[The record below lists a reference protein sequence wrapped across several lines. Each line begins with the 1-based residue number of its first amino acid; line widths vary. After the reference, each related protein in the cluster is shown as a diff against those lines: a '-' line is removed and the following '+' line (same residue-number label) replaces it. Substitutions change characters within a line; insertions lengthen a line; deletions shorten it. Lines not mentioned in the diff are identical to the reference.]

1 MISLFSVGFA
11 SQIRLQYLWFFFP
24 PVNQG
29 VVMSWKA
36 FALVF
41 PLFFVFSVQHASGA
55 DQKEHDFFENKI
67 RPLFVNYCHDCHSA
81 SKKERGGLLLDSK
94 PSVLKGGDTGQLF
107 VAGKPD
113 ESLLMKVVGYDGEI
127 KMPPKSKLSASQIED
142 LRKWIK
148 DGAYWP
154 VENTV
159 AVKANTFNIDERKK
173 QWAWQPLSKSKSK
186 PLGSNPW
193 VKSSIDAFVLEK
205 MTEKSLVPASPAQK
219 ESLIRRA
226 YFDLIGL
233 PPLPADTKA
242 FLQDNSPNA
251 FEKVVNKLLDSSA
264 FGEKWARHWL
274 DLVRYGDSRGHE
286 FDATIP
292 NAFQYRDYVIRAFNA
307 DVPYNQFVKEHLAGD
322 LIANPRVHP
331 VEGWNE
337 SVLGTGFLYL
347 GEEVHSPVDIRLDQ
361 ADRFDNRIDVI
372 GKTFLGLTIA
382 CARCHDHKFDP
393 IPTKDYYSL
402 FGFLES
408 SHYRLVRFQSLEKN
422 KKVDQ
427 KLVELRVGLEPQI
440 KSELSDVLKNIAS
453 NFPAYSKAANL
464 GYKLA
469 KTPSAPNSVAQDI
482 LLDDFESGTFKG
494 WKVEGNAF
502 GVAPVSSNDLAPEQK
517 DGSFQGKFLVNSYI
531 QKNGQKVVRSDKP
544 TGTLT
549 SLPFLIERDFI
560 SFLVGGGGH
569 LGKTCINLLVD
580 GKIEI
585 SITGK
590 NLNAME
596 PASMDVRRFAG
607 RMVAIQIVDQESIGW
622 GHIAVDAIK
631 QTNSVASNDASLLAQ
646 GKINKNELEKI
657 ALSEKVDPATLVQ
670 FFTYLLKADA
680 DPKHQD
686 NFFAKKILHP
696 ELKSSGNKNPMPV
709 VSDLD
714 FRESFKNKKIIADYS
729 DLPSSNWMPDDFSYG
744 PAPVR
749 LGALRV
755 LGTSP
760 QPEFQFAEYSAA
772 MIDPFWKDLK
782 HAKGAEP
789 EPGSLGAN
797 RAGRTLSTPSFY
809 LEDGWVHFLA
819 KGKAKVYASVGAHI
833 MIAGPLHGN
842 LVRTIDMNDW
852 GWVSID
858 LSRYKSL
865 PAHLEFSSDDLN
877 FAVRLVLQGGQ
888 DKPLLPISARENVAR
903 SLASLDD
910 QLFHQEIQKSL
921 LELAS
926 LMKQEKVVDISK
938 NSNLA
943 AIGNLFINCGLL
955 KINTTAKHPAGN
967 LVDKQNLL
975 RGEVVWDSQLA
986 LALREGSG
994 IDEKVFIRGNH
1005 KSLGEPAPRSFLTA
1019 LGGDKLPK
1027 ENIGSGRLQL
1037 AEWITNV
1044 EADPFLPRVMV
1055 NRIWH
1060 HLLGRGIVASVDNF
1074 GLLGEKPTHPE
1085 LLDFLASQ
1093 FVEDGWSIKK
1103 TIKKIMLSSVY
1114 QTSSS
1119 PSDFAKTND
1128 PDNLFLS
1135 HANIKRLSGESIRD
1149 AMLLIS
1155 GELNETMFGP
1165 PVNINLSA
1173 FQEGRGRPASG
1184 PLDGAGRRSIYL
1196 SVRRNFL
1203 SSFLLAF
1210 DSPIPFSTVGKRS
1223 ISNVPS
1229 QALILMNDPFVHQQ
1243 SEKWAKKIIPQS
1255 SDPRI
1260 RLDTMFWQALNRPPS
1275 SMEIEECMAY
1285 LSASPTTA
1293 TDFEK
1298 WASIAHSLWNVK
1310 EFVWIP

>member
-1 MISLFSVGFA
+1 
-11 SQIRLQYLWFFFP
+11 
-24 PVNQG
+24 
-29 VVMSWKA
+29 MSWKV

-41 PLFFVFSVQHASGA
+41 PLFFISSIHHVSGA

-67 RPLFVNYCHDCHSA
+67 RPLFVTYCHECHSV
-81 SKKERGGLLLDSK
+81 SKKQRGGLLLDSK
-94 PSVLKGGDTGQLF
+94 SSVLKGGDTGHLF
-107 VAGKPD
+107 IAGKPD
-113 ESLLMKVVGYDGEI
+113 ESLLMKVVGYNDEI

-142 LRKWIK
+142 LSKWIK

-154 VENTV
+154 SENTV
-159 AVKANTFNIDERKK
+159 AVKTNTFNIDERKK
-173 QWAWQPLSKSKSK
+173 QWAWQPLSKSKPKS
-186 PLGSNPW
+186 LGSNPW
-193 VKSSIDAFVLEK
+193 IKSSIDAFVLEK
-205 MTEKSLVPASPAQK
+205 MTEKNLVPASPAQK
-219 ESLIRRA
+219 EALIRRA

-242 FLQDNSPNA
+242 FLLDNSPNA
-251 FEKVVNKLLDSSA
+251 FEKIINKLLDSSS

-292 NAFQYRDYVIRAFNA
+292 NAFQYRDYVIRAFNN
-307 DVPYNQFVKEHLAGD
+307 DVPYDQFVKEHLAGD
-322 LIANPRVHP
+322 LLPIPRVHP
-331 VEGWNE
+331 TEGWNE
-337 SVLGTGFLYL
+337 SILGTGFLYL

-427 KLVELRVGLEPQI
+427 KLVELRASLEPQI
-440 KSELSDVLKNIAS
+440 KSELSDVLKNIAA

-464 GYKLA
+464 GYNLTKA
-469 KTPSAPNSVAQDI
+469 PSAPNSVSQDI
-482 LLDDFESGTFKG
+482 LLDDFESGSFKG

-502 GVAPVSSNDLAPEQK
+502 GATPVSSNDLAPEQK

-531 QKNGQKVVRSDKP
+531 QKNGQKIVHSDRP
-544 TGTLT
+544 IGTLT
-549 SLPFLIERDFI
+549 SLPFLIERNYI
-560 SFLVGGGGH
+560 SFLLGGGGH
-569 LGKTCINLLVD
+569 LGKTCVNLLVD

-590 NLNAME
+590 NKNAME
-596 PASMDVRRFAG
+596 LNSMDVRRFAG
-607 RMVAIQIVDQESIGW
+607 KKATIQIVDQETIGW

-631 QTNSVASNDASLLAQ
+631 QTNSVMPNDAPLLAL

-657 ALSEKVDPATLVQ
+657 ALAEKIDPTTLVQ
-670 FFTYLLKADA
+670 FLTYLLKVDA

-686 NFFAKKILHP
+686 NFFAKKILHS
-696 ELKSSGNKNPMPV
+696 ELRGSGIKRTMPG
-709 VSDLD
+709 VSDLE
-714 FRESFKNKKIIADYS
+714 FKESFKNKKIIADYS
-729 DLPSSNWMPDDFSYG
+729 NLPSSDWMPDDFSYG
-744 PAPVR
+744 HAPVR
-749 LGALRV
+749 LGALRL
-755 LGTSP
+755 LGDNSSP
-760 QPEFQFAEYSAA
+760 KFQFAEYSAA

-782 HAKGAEP
+782 HAKGSEP

-797 RAGRTLSTPSFY
+797 RAGRVLSTPSFY

-819 KGKAKVYASVGAHI
+819 KGKAKVYSSVGAHL

-842 LVRTIDMNDW
+842 LVRIIDMNDW

-858 LSRYKSL
+858 LSRYKNL
-865 PAHLEFSSDDLN
+865 PAHLEFSSDDFN

-888 DKPLLPISARENVAR
+888 DKPLLPIPSYENVAR
-903 SLASLDD
+903 ALAALDD
-910 QLFHQEIQKSL
+910 QLFSQEIQKSL

-926 LMKQEKVVDISK
+926 LVKLEKVVDISK
-938 NSNLA
+938 NSTLA
-943 AIGNLFINCGLL
+943 ALGNLLINCGLL
-955 KINTTAKHPAGN
+955 KIDTTAKQPIGN
-967 LVDKQNLL
+967 LVEKQNKLHS
-975 RGEVVWDSQLA
+975 EVLWDSQLG
-986 LALREGSG
+986 LALKEGTG
-994 IDEKVFIRGNH
+994 IDEKVFIRGSH
-1005 KSLGEPAPRSFLTA
+1005 KILGEAAPRSFLTA
-1019 LGGDKLPK
+1019 LGGAKLPK

-1037 AEWITNV
+1037 AEWMTNIQT
-1044 EADPFLPRVMV
+1044 DPFLPRVMV

-1085 LLDFLASQ
+1085 LLDFLALQ
-1093 FVEDGWSIKK
+1093 FVEDGWSVKK

-1119 PSDFAKTND
+1119 PSDIAKTND
-1128 PDNLFLS
+1128 PENLFLS
-1135 HANIKRLSGESIRD
+1135 HATIKRLSGESIRD

-1223 ISNVPS
+1223 LSNVPS

-1243 SEKWAKKIIPQS
+1243 SEKWAKKIIAQS
-1255 SDPRI
+1255 AEPLI

-1275 SMEIEECMAY
+1275 SLELEECLAY
-1285 LSASPTTA
+1285 LSASAATA
-1293 TDFEK
+1293 SDFEK

>member
-1 MISLFSVGFA
+1 
-11 SQIRLQYLWFFFP
+11 
-24 PVNQG
+24 
-29 VVMSWKA
+29 MSWKV
-36 FALVF
+36 FALIA
-41 PLFFVFSVQHASGA
+41 PLFLITSVSPALGA
-55 DQKEHDFFENKI
+55 DQNEHDFFENKI
-67 RPLFVNYCHDCHSA
+67 RPLFVTYCHDCHSTA
-81 SKKERGGLLLDSK
+81 KKQRGGLLLDSK
-94 PSVLKGGDTGQLF
+94 PSILKGGDSGHLF

-113 ESLLMKVVGYDGEI
+113 ESLLMKVVGYDDEI

-142 LRKWIK
+142 LRNWVKN
-148 DGAYWP
+148 GAYWP
-154 VENTV
+154 VEKTV
-159 AVKANTFNIDERKK
+159 AVKASTFNIEERKK
-173 QWAWQPLSKSKSK
+173 QWAWQPLSKSNPKSMS
-186 PLGSNPW
+186 SNPW
-193 VKSSIDAFVLEK
+193 VKSSIDAFVLDK
-205 MTEKSLVPASPAQK
+205 MTEKGLVPATPAAK
-219 ESLIRRA
+219 EALIRRA

-251 FEKVVNKLLDSSA
+251 FEKVVNKLLDSSS

-292 NAFQYRDYVIRAFNA
+292 NAFQYRDYVIRAFNS

-322 LIANPRVHP
+322 LITNPRLHP

-337 SVLGTGFLYL
+337 SILGTGFLYL

-402 FGFLES
+402 FGFLSS
-408 SHYRLVRFQSLEKN
+408 SHYRLARFQSMEKN
-422 KKVDQ
+422 KKIDQ
-427 KLVELRVGLEPQI
+427 KLAVIRDSLEPLI
-440 KSELSDVLKNIAS
+440 KAELSDAVKNAAA
-453 NFPAYSKAANL
+453 NFPSYAKAANL

-469 KTPSAPNSVAQDI
+469 RVPSVPNSVGQDI
-482 LLDDFESGTFKG
+482 LIDDFESGSFKG

-502 GVAPVSSNDLAPEQK
+502 SAAPVSSNDLAPEQK

-531 QKNGQKVVRSDKP
+531 HKKGQKVSRSDQP

-549 SLPFLIERDFI
+549 SAPFLIQRDYI
-560 SFLVGGGGH
+560 SLLVGGGSH
-569 LGKTCINLLVD
+569 LGKTCVNLLVD
-580 GKIEI
+580 GKSEI

-590 NLNAME
+590 NLNAMAL
-596 PASMDVRRFAG
+596 ASMDVRRFAG
-607 RMVAIQIVDQESIGW
+607 KMATIQIVDQETVGW

-631 QTNSVASNDASLLAQ
+631 QTNSVISNDASLLAL

-657 ALSEKVDPATLVQ
+657 AIAEKVQLITL
-670 FFTYLLKADA
+670 FDFLTYLLKAVA
-680 DPKHQD
+680 DPKQQD
-686 NFFAKKILHP
+686 HFLAKKILHP
-696 ELKSSGNKNPMPV
+696 EFKGSGNKSPLSGAN
-709 VSDLD
+709 DLE
-714 FRESFKNKKIIADYS
+714 FKESFKNKKMIVDYS
-729 DLPSSNWMPDDFSYG
+729 NLSPSAWMPDDVTYG
-744 PAPVR
+744 RGPTK
-749 LGALRV
+749 LGALKIV
-755 LGTSP
+755 GTKSK
-760 QPEFQFAEYSAA
+760 PEFQFVEYSAA
-772 MIDPFWKDLK
+772 MIDPFWQDLK
-782 HAKGAEP
+782 YAKGAES

-797 RAGRTLSTPSFY
+797 RAGRILSTPSFI

-819 KGKAKVYASVGAHI
+819 KGKAKVYSSVGAHI

-858 LSRYKSL
+858 LTRYKNL
-865 PAHLEFSSDDLN
+865 PVHLEFSSDDLN
-877 FAVRLVLQGGQ
+877 FAIRFVLQGGQ
-888 DKPLLPISARENVAR
+888 DKPLLPTSPREFVAKT
-903 SLASLDD
+903 LAPLDD
-910 QLFHQEIQKSL
+910 QLFYQEIQKL
-921 LELAS
+921 LFEFSYL
-926 LMKQEKVVDISK
+926 LKQEKVADNQK
-938 NSNLA
+938 NSVLA
-943 AIGNLFINCGLL
+943 AIVNSVVNFGLI
-955 KINTTAKHPAGN
+955 KIDTGAKQPVAA
-967 LVDKQNLL
+967 LLEKQNILQ
-975 RGEVVWDSQLA
+975 GEVQWDSQLA
-986 LALREGSG
+986 LALQEGSG
-994 IDEKVFIRGNH
+994 IDEKVFVRGSH
-1005 KSLGEPAPRSFLTA
+1005 KNLGEPAPRSFLTA
-1019 LGGDKLPK
+1019 LGGAKLPIQ
-1027 ENIGSGRLQL
+1027 NLGSGRLQL
-1037 AEWITNV
+1037 ADWVTNI

-1085 LLDFLASQ
+1085 LLDFLALQ
-1093 FVEDGWSIKK
+1093 FVDDGWSVKK

-1114 QTSSS
+1114 QTSSA
-1119 PSDFAKTND
+1119 PSDLAKQSD

-1135 HANIKRLSGESIRD
+1135 HANMKRLSGEAIRD

-1165 PVNINLSA
+1165 SININLSA

-1196 SVRRNFL
+1196 SARRNFL
-1203 SSFLLAF
+1203 SSFMLAF

-1223 ISNVPS
+1223 VSNVPS
-1229 QALILMNDPFVHQQ
+1229 QSLILMNDPFVHQQ
-1243 SEKWAKKIIPQS
+1243 SEKWAKRIISQYAEPS
-1255 SDPRI
+1255 M
-1260 RLDTMFWQALNRPPS
+1260 RLDAMFWQTFNRPPS
-1275 SMEIEECMAY
+1275 TLELEECMGY
-1285 LSASPTTA
+1285 LSSASSA
-1293 TDFEK
+1293 TDSEK